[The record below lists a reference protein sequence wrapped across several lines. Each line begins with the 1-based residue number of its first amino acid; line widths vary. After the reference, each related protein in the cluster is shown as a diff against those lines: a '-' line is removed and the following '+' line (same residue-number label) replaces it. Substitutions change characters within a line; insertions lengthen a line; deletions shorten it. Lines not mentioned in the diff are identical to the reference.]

1 MTRVRIAMA
10 LLAPALALGACAKP
24 PLPGAAEAAPG
35 VQCDANAVQALVGRP
50 AAKVVADAQRRS
62 GARAVRRYTTG
73 DMLTMDF
80 RPDRLN
86 VESDAAGNV
95 VKFTCG

>member
-1 MTRVRIAMA
+1 MTRGGG
-10 LLAPALALGACAKP
+10 ALALLGLALAACAKP
-24 PLPGAAEAAPG
+24 PLPVAAEAPSG
-35 VQCDANAVQALVGRP
+35 VQCDANAAQALVGRP
-50 AAKVVADAQRRS
+50 AAKVAGEAQRLS
-62 GARAVRRYTTG
+62 GARSVRRYTTG

-95 VKFTCG
+95 VKFSCG